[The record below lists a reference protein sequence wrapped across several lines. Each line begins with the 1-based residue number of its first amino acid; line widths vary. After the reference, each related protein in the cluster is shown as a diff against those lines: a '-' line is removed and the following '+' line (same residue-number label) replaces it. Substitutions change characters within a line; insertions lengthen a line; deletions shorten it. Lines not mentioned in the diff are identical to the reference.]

1 MKINRKVHKKVK
13 ASGRHPTRV
22 YISGI
27 GTPTEGIAAL
37 VEAELQEGVEGQASY
52 IQDTADFLRRMEKVE
67 KLEGDEFMF
76 TMDIVALYPSIP
88 REKNKSSN
96 EGKSGKEKVK
106 EDTNRGPIGVGGNG
120 VEQR

>member
-13 ASGRHPTRV
+13 TSGRHPTRV

-52 IQDTADFLRRMEKVE
+52 IQDSGFLK
-67 KLEGDEFMF
+67 KD
-76 TMDIVALYPSIP
+76 
-88 REKNKSSN
+88 
-96 EGKSGKEKVK
+96 GKGGK
-106 EDTNRGPIGVGGNG
+106 TGGG
-120 VEQR
+120 